1 MAMERLDSKWFI
13 FLVGLSALS
22 VATWAA
28 VFSVTGLSMLYSGAF
43 VYIAIAMGVLEFS
56 KIIVASYL
64 YRHWRDTVFWLRM
77 YMSTALI
84 LLMVITSGGIY
95 GYLTNSY
102 QGATIGLDR
111 INSQSQVLEIRKE
124 NFIAERER
132 LVSDIATLRSERQ
145 STVENRNNEIATNN
159 MALDSNSV
167 KYRAWRNSQVHKRYN
182 VELGNIDNQVS
193 KYTVDLDST
202 NVRLSRVNNEFA
214 DNKLEMINTGG
225 EVGPLVYMARIFNTS
240 MDNIMKWFSLAIVF
254 VFDPL
259 AIALIIAYNNLVMM
273 HRHPK
278 EKEDDW
284 PSIPVNEALIKDDD
298 EFGPVEEDEFGPVD
312 LEEDD
317 VIELEPDFVEA
328 LDETAKKVGQDEP
341 TKERLGEDIK
351 ETPTK
356 DIVAPTEPPDD
367 WHVPNEKLGIPDPET
382 GAEPYPLEK
391 DDTEIVTLDEYDKSI
406 GFEPEQPILESE
418 KLEPEPEPEIE
429 PEGEKLEPEPE
440 PEIEPEGEKLELDEE
455 SAEFNE
461 EEREVVKKKL
471 DDGEIK
477 EYFEDAVKKVRAEQE
492 GKIKK
497 SMFTSGG
504 GIRVN

>member
-1 MAMERLDSKWFI
+1 MKSNKVLLNNIVLITAL
-13 FLVGLSALS
+13 GLSLVAAL
-22 VATWAA
+22 
-28 VFSVTGLSMLYSGAF
+28 FSVTGLAMLYSLSI
-43 VYIAIAMGVLEFS
+43 YIIIAMS
-56 KIIVASYL
+56 IIEVAKVVTVSILYQHWNNLLWWLKSYL
-64 YRHWRDTVFWLRM
+64 V
-77 YMSTALI
+77 SALLI
-84 LLMVITSGGIY
+84 VMIITSGGIY
-95 GYLTNSY
+95 GYLTHKYMGS
-102 QGATIGLDR
+102 TIGLDR

-124 NFIAERER
+124 NFVAERER

-273 HRHPK
+273 HRPPK
-278 EKEDDW
+278 KGDDW

-298 EFGPVEEDEFGPVD
+298 EFGPVDLEEDEFGPVD

-440 PEIEPEGEKLELDEE
+440 PEIEPEGEKLEPDEE